1 MQQHTLSKS
10 NYIQYLDCPEELW
23 LEKNKPDLIPV
34 MEEMRQFKM
43 EQGNIIDQFAQTWF
57 PQEIHKYKQFVDGK
71 RISFQ
76 DRVEINGFIVISDI
90 LVWHDE
96 KEVSIIEVKSA
107 TKLKEYYLDDVA
119 FQKMAFE
126 LANYRVR
133 HTFVA
138 YVNKEYI
145 IGDEQQELSYLCLE
159 NVTRQVK
166 RMMGAT
172 YRRAATALAFVNGDE
187 PTTLFNPNCS
197 KKENCPYLRYKMPD
211 FPENSIFELAR
222 LPKNKRKKL
231 HEQGVMSMNEIPTEF
246 ELSTKQK
253 EQLQVAKQNQP
264 TIDIPNVKKYLS
276 KLKYPLYFLDY
287 ESYASVMPPQR
298 GYRPY
303 QQIVIQ
309 YSLHILN
316 HPDAPLAHACYLS
329 EHRNEPVTHLIN
341 HLKNQVHPT
350 DGTIIVWNAG
360 FERVRNKDLA
370 RLHPEYAEFM
380 LSLNERMFDLL
391 DIFAKGYYLHP
402 AFKGKTSLKYVL
414 PAFWKEISYQNLPI
428 GDGSAAMLAWH
439 KMTDKQTLPKERVR
453 IAQNLHQ
460 YCHLDTLA
468 MVKILEGLK
477 DCIHE

>member
-23 LEKNKPDLIPV
+23 LEKNKKDLIPV

-57 PQEIHKYKQFVDGK
+57 LGEVSKYKQFADGK

-76 DRVEINGFIVISDI
+76 DRVEINGFIVIADI

-96 KEVSIIEVKSA
+96 KVVSIIEVKSA

-126 LANYRVR
+126 LADYQVR

-138 YVNKEYI
+138 YVNKEYVM
-145 IGDEQQELSYLCLE
+145 GDEQQEASYLCLE

-166 RMMGAT
+166 RVMGAT
-172 YRRAATALAFVNGDE
+172 YGRAAAALAFVNGEE

-197 KKENCPYLRYKMPD
+197 KKKNCPYLQYKMPD
-211 FPENSIFELAR
+211 LPENSIFELAR
-222 LPKNKRKKL
+222 LSKHKRKKL
-231 HEQGVMSMNEIPTEF
+231 HEQGVMSIDEIPTAF
-246 ELSTKQK
+246 ELSEKQK
-253 EQLQVAKQNQP
+253 EQMHVAQQNQP
-264 TIDIPNVKKYLS
+264 TIDEPNIKRCLD

-287 ESYASVMPPQR
+287 ETYASVMPPQK

-303 QQIVIQ
+303 QQMVIQ
-309 YSLHILN
+309 YSLHILDYI
-316 HPDAPLAHACYLS
+316 DADLDHACYLS
-329 EHRNEPVTHLIN
+329 AQRNEPSIHLIN
-341 HLKNQVHPT
+341 HLKNHIHPT
-350 DGTIIVWNAG
+350 EGTIIVWNAG

-370 RLHPEYAEFM
+370 ILYPEYAEFM
-380 LSLNERMFDLL
+380 LSLNKRMFDLL

-402 AFKGKTSLKYVL
+402 VFKGKTSLKYVL
-414 PAFWKEISYQNLPI
+414 PAFCKEISYQELVI

-439 KMTDKQTLPKERVR
+439 KMTDQQTSSEERVR
-453 IAQNLHQ
+453 IAQNLYQ

>member
-23 LEKNKPDLIPV
+23 LEKNKQALIPV
-34 MEEMRQFKM
+34 VAEMRQFKM

-57 PQEIHKYKQFVDGK
+57 LEEVNKYKQFADGK

-76 DRVEINGFIVISDI
+76 DRIEMNGFIVIADI

-96 KEVSIIEVKSA
+96 KVVSIIEVKSA
-107 TKLKEYYLDDVA
+107 TKLKEHYLDDVA
-119 FQKMAFE
+119 FQKMTFE
-126 LANYRVR
+126 LADYQVR

-145 IGDEQQELSYLCLE
+145 VGNEPQESSYLCLE
-159 NVTRQVK
+159 NVTRRVK
-166 RMMGAT
+166 RIMKAT
-172 YRRAATALAFVNGDE
+172 YKRAEIALSFVNGEE
-187 PTTLFNPNCS
+187 PNTLFNPNCS
-197 KKENCPYLRYKMPD
+197 KKQNCPYLQYKMPD
-211 FPENSIFELAR
+211 LPENSIFELAR
-222 LPKNKRKKL
+222 LPKHKRQKL
-231 HEQGVMSMNEIPTEF
+231 HEQGIMSMDEIPTAF
-246 ELSTKQK
+246 ELSEKQK
-253 EQLQVAKQNQP
+253 EQVQVAQQNQP
-264 TIDIPNVKKYLS
+264 TIDIPNIKRYLD

-287 ESYASVMPPQR
+287 ETYASVMPTQK

-303 QQIVIQ
+303 QQMVIQ
-309 YSLHILN
+309 YSLHILD
-316 HPDAPLAHACYLS
+316 HADAHLNHACYLS
-329 EHRNEPVTHLIN
+329 QHRNEPSIHLIH
-341 HLKNQVHPT
+341 HLKNHIHPT

-360 FERVRNKDLA
+360 FEKMRNKDLA
-370 RLHPEYAEFM
+370 NLYPECAEFM
-380 LSLNERMFDLL
+380 LSLNERIFDLL

-414 PAFWKEISYQNLPI
+414 PAFCKEISYQELAI

-439 KMTDKQTLPKERVR
+439 KMTAQQTSSEERVR

-468 MVKILEGLK
+468 MVKILAGLK